1 MQHNSVQ
8 KKYLKNYSIFLLN
21 ESLTQSPLILTNSVV
36 DTHKPENKSVFC
48 H

>member
-1 MQHNSVQ
+1 MTVY
-8 KKYLKNYSIFLLN
+8 KKISENYLMFSRNKSP
-21 ESLTQSPLILTNSVV
+21 TQSPLILTNSLA